1 MILKRLMTA
10 VLLVAWAYPL
20 HANTV
25 NKTIVVLGD
34 SLSAGFG
41 LEMRESWV
49 SLLQQKLSAEGYG
62 YQVVNASISGDTTS
76 GGLARLPRVLE
87 QQRPGIVIVE
97 LGGNDGLRGLPVQRL
112 RANLQEMISLA
123 SDAGARV
130 VLAGIQIPPNYGMAY
145 ARSFAEVYPQVAQEN
160 GVALIEF
167 ILEDVALDPKLMQA
181 DGIHPNAA
189 GQPIIL
195 DTVWS
200 VLAELL

>member
-1 MILKRLMTA
+1 M
-10 VLLVAWAYPL
+10 LLAWAFPL
-20 HANTV
+20 SANTV
-25 NKTIVVLGD
+25 DKTIVILGD

-87 QQRPGIVIVE
+87 QHRPRIIIVE
-97 LGGNDGLRGLPVQRL
+97 LGGNDGLRGLPVERL
-112 RANLQEMISLA
+112 RANLAAMISLA
-123 SDAGARV
+123 SDAGAQV
-130 VLAGIQIPPNYGMAY
+130 VLAGIQIPPNYGPAY
-145 ARSFAEVYPQVAQEN
+145 ARSLAQVYPDLARERQVP
-160 GVALIEF
+160 LIEF
-167 ILEDVALDPKLMQA
+167 ILKDVALDPALMQA

-195 DTVWS
+195 DTVWA
-200 VLAELL
+200 VLARLL

>member
-1 MILKRLMTA
+1 MFLKRFMTI

-20 HANTV
+20 HAGAV

-76 GGLARLPRVLE
+76 GGLARLPRVL
-87 QQRPGIVIVE
+87 QQHRPGIVIVE

-112 RANLQEMISLA
+112 RANLQQMISLA

-130 VLAGIQIPPNYGMAY
+130 VLAGIQIPPNYGLTY
-145 ARSFAEVYPQVAQEN
+145 ARAFAQVYPEVARERD
-160 GVALIEF
+160 VPLIEF
-167 ILEDVALDPKLMQA
+167 ILDDVALDPDLMQA

>member
-1 MILKRLMTA
+1 MIIT
-10 VLLVAWAYPL
+10 VLFVAWAFPL
-20 HANTV
+20 SANTV

-49 SLLQQKLSAEGYG
+49 SLLQQRLSAEGYG
-62 YQVVNASISGDTTS
+62 YQVVNASISGDTTT

-87 QQRPGIVIVE
+87 QHRPGIIIVE

-112 RANLQEMISLA
+112 RTNLEQMIALA
-123 SDAGARV
+123 KDAGAQV
-130 VLAGIQIPPNYGMAY
+130 VLAGIQIPPNYGLTY
-145 ARSFAEVYPQVAQEN
+145 ARSFAQVYPDVASQRQVP
-160 GVALIEF
+160 LIEF
-167 ILEDVALDPKLMQA
+167 ILEDVALDPALMQA

-195 DTVWS
+195 DTVWA
-200 VLAELL
+200 VIADLL